1 MVCYTLFSGSSGNC
15 IYLEDGK
22 TKILIDAGGSMK
34 QIDTA
39 LSSIGT
45 SLCDISAIFVTHEHS
60 DHTKGLPV
68 ICKNRGI
75 PVYCQS
81 EVAKEMYLSLL
92 QKGQQRE
99 AASLAKCIRTVN
111 TGEEYEVGDILI
123 TPFKTPHDSVN
134 SQGFIIGDRV
144 LGIATDLGHVSEEVS
159 LFLTGCKNVIL
170 ESNHDLEML
179 YNGPYP
185 PYLKERVASD
195 IGHLNNNDCAAFSAK
210 LVEAGCENLT
220 LFHLSQ
226 ENNTPALAQKASEEA
241 LENLCGAKKGVDF
254 TLSVADRF
262 EVKKIL

>member
-34 QIDTA
+34 QIETA

-45 SLCDISAIFVTHEHS
+45 SLCDISAIFVTHEHL

-68 ICKNRGI
+68 ICKKCSI

-92 QKGQQRE
+92 QKGHQRE
-99 AASLAKCIRTVN
+99 AGFLAKCIRTVN

-134 SQGFIIGDRV
+134 SQGFIIGDRL
-144 LGIATDLGHVSEEVS
+144 LGIATDLGHVSEEAS

-195 IGHLNNNDCAAFSAK
+195 IGHLNNDDCAAFASK
-210 LVEAGCENLT
+210 LLKAGCENLT

-226 ENNTPALAQKASEEA
+226 ENNTPELALRVCEDTLQ
-241 LENLCGAKKGVDF
+241 NLCGAKKGSDY

-262 EVKKIL
+262 EVKRVL